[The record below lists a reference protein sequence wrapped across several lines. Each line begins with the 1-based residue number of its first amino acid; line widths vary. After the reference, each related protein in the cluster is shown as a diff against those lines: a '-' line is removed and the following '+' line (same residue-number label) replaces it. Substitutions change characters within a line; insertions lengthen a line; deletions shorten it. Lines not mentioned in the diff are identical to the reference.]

1 MLKVSDELLND
12 SVFNL
17 ENYISTEFALRIG
30 AKEEEAFL
38 VGNGEGK
45 PTGIF
50 NDTGGAELGVTAAS
64 TTAITAD
71 EIIDLVFSLKAPY
84 RKNAVFNMNDA
95 TLERMKSNL
104 SSVIGKDTKL
114 PSRSTRELISALGVS
129 PALVDRRGNHNVKV
143 GFNEPRKDGVSNAK
157 LANIIEY
164 GKSGQPAKPFLKP
177 ARRTSRQPCME
188 AMIKKLEEEVESI

>member
-17 ENYISTEFALRIG
+17 ENYISTEFARRIG

-71 EIIDLVFSLKAPY
+71 ERL
-84 RKNAVFNMNDA
+84 
-95 TLERMKSNL
+95 
-104 SSVIGKDTKL
+104 
-114 PSRSTRELISALGVS
+114 LI
-129 PALVDRRGNHNVKV
+129 
-143 GFNEPRKDGVSNAK
+143 
-157 LANIIEY
+157 
-164 GKSGQPAKPFLKP
+164 
-177 ARRTSRQPCME
+177 
-188 AMIKKLEEEVESI
+188 